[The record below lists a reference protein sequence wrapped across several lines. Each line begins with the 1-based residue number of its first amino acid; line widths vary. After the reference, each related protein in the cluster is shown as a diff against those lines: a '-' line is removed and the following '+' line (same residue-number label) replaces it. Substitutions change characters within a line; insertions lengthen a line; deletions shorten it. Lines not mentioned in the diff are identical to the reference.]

1 MLQQIYKRSWLSIPI
16 LQLLSTKEGFLRE
29 ESSKSCAWFTYAD
42 NKATSNKY
50 SWICRVMTWLILHQC
65 DTRDHLRVGFPAQ
78 FLPASNL
85 QCKDLVA
92 LDLEDYF
99 AKCAES
105 SSARIIIYIYI
116 YRFWRN
122 LKVVERRRSRLFNFS
137 MLTCFQCFSAAGVP
151 KFLALQLGLCCV
163 QFRRDT
169 ATWELRRSALWQW
182 PGMRKRKQRT

>member
-16 LQLLSTKEGFLRE
+16 LQLLSTKEGFWRE

-92 LDLEDYF
+92 LDLEFSGLFLDTKLQRSALTFEDYL

-116 YRFWRN
+116 YIDFGETSKWW
-122 LKVVERRRSRLFNFS
+122 SGGGAGFS
-137 MLTCFQCFSAAGVP
+137 TSPCWLVFSA
-151 KFLALQLGLCCV
+151 FLLQAC
-163 QFRRDT
+163 QSF
-169 ATWELRRSALWQW
+169 
-182 PGMRKRKQRT
+182 